1 MRFFSSLKK
10 IGQEFG
16 RGIVNAKRSVCRG
29 IGTAI
34 EKVGDLVN
42 NVDIEILGINIQND
56 NPYLDKQV
64 DLNDSSTSVQDTI
77 DIYKMCDDV
86 RRQISLQAKRC
97 EDDAVDQLRKDINKF
112 IDILAEVFPEDVMN
126 QFSYDIAD
134 AFEDDIHNTVSQYVS
149 ENISTDSPEF
159 VKILNM
165 SDAIR
170 EEKTKDYTKK
180 VINKALAL
188 LEKKCRDK
196 KISIFRKMCD
206 DLESYFQYEKDIA
219 KEYEKNVREM
229 KEHMNDLE
237 YCRKQAINLVTD
249 ISYMETI
256 RTLTYGNS

>member
-1 MRFFSSLKK
+1 MIFISSLKK
-10 IGQEFG
+10 FGQEFG

-42 NVDIEILGINIQND
+42 NVDIELLGINIQND

-126 QFSYDIAD
+126 QFSYDISD

-170 EEKTKDYTKK
+170 EEKTKEYTKK

-188 LEKKCRDK
+188 LEEKCRDK
-196 KISIFRKMCD
+196 KSLFLERCVMTLKAIFSTRKM
-206 DLESYFQYEKDIA
+206 LQKNLKRMSEK
-219 KEYEKNVREM
+219 
-229 KEHMNDLE
+229 
-237 YCRKQAINLVTD
+237 
-249 ISYMETI
+249 
-256 RTLTYGNS
+256 